1 MNSKAYKDYKI
12 DDYVYN
18 ELKWFCFQYEQK
30 KQKLRDCYCLKSIN
44 YDGVRCENHNGNISE
59 NKAINAAQLSKD
71 IDMIDAAL
79 HLASDSA
86 TYEFLKKNITQKNMP
101 YEKLGNVPMGR
112 RQFYEMRAKF
122 FHILKIMKIG

>member
-1 MNSKAYKDYKI
+1 MNSKEYKKYKI

-30 KQKLRDCYCLKSIN
+30 RQKLKDCYYLKSMN
-44 YDGVRCENHNGNISE
+44 YDGVRCENHNENIAQI
-59 NKAINAAQLSKD
+59 KAINAAQLSHD
-71 IDMIDAAL
+71 VDMIDTAL
-79 HLASDSA
+79 RLASDTA
-86 TYEFLKKNITQKNMP
+86 TYEFLKKNVTQKNMP
-101 YEKLGNVPMGR
+101 YERLGAVPMGR